1 MRAAPKVTSHDWWAF
16 LVGLLVGGIGG
27 FRLGMIYVPA
37 LLGKIAAWGIRKD
50 IRSYR
55 KRGRR

>member
-1 MRAAPKVTSHDWWAF
+1 MTSQAWWAF
-16 LVGLLVGGIGG
+16 LVGLVVGGLAG
-27 FRLGMIYVPA
+27 FRLGMFYLPA

-55 KRGRR
+55 RRGRR